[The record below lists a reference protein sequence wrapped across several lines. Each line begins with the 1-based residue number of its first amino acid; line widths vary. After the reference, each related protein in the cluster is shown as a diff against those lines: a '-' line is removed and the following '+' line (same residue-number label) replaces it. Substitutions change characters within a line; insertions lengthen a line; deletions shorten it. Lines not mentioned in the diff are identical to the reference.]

1 MQKWQPPDRKLVTD
15 GCVATYRCAATQ
27 SIAKSHDGP
36 ERTTSRSRRA
46 AQQRIS
52 AATSG
57 RTCGLDAR
65 GCRTEITYQGIAERR
80 TRSPNADRRGCT
92 EDLKIQSGT

>member
-1 MQKWQPPDRKLVTD
+1 MRKWQRQDRRMVTD

-27 SIAKSHDGP
+27 SIAKSHDEP
-36 ERTTSRSRRA
+36 EWTTSRSRRA
-46 AQQRIS
+46 VQQRIS

-65 GCRTEITYQGIAERR
+65 GCRTEISYHQIAERE
-80 TRSPNADRRGCT
+80 TRSPIADQREDT
-92 EDLKIQSGT
+92 EDLRN